1 MNAQRVARLV
11 IVSGLMLLPAV
22 AWAQTVVSGTIAG
35 LVTDATGAVL
45 PGVTVEAASPALIEK
60 VRTSVTDDQGLY
72 RIVDLR
78 PGLYTVTFTLPGF
91 STFRREGLELTTA
104 FTATVN
110 AELKVGSLEETITV
124 SGETPVV
131 DVQNIMQQKVFAR
144 DVVDALPVG
153 SNVNLYNTLLP
164 GAVLATANRQD
175 VGGNQGEQDQG
186 FGIHGSRQADF
197 IYLRDGM
204 TFNTLMGSGNR
215 TSSINPG
222 STQEVTVET
231 GGILAESE
239 TGGVQM
245 NIVPKDGGNTFTG
258 SLQTSFGHPK
268 LQNTNVTD
276 ELRARGVGAQ
286 PQIKTLYDVQ
296 VEVYPDHEDFA
307 VRTMGMPG
315 LGALG
320 VAFGYVVAMEERPS
334 YRPVVHHSLVSAG
347 ELFQQAPGHLVLRA
361 RSQPAGLHRGLLPGD
376 QPARDVASVAEEQA
390 EPHLRY

>member
-1 MNAQRVARLV
+1 MEETMLRKGSFGVAFVLGLVLPTLASAQG
-11 IVSGLMLLPAV
+11 S
-22 AWAQTVVSGTIAG
+22 SIAG
-35 LVTDATGAVL
+35 VVRDSTGGVL
-45 PGVTVEAASPALIEK
+45 PGVTVEATSPALIEK
-60 VRTSVTDDQGLY
+60 MRSVVTDDQGLY

-78 PGLYTVTFTLPGF
+78 PGVYTVTFTLPGF

-239 TGGVQM
+239 TG
-245 NIVPKDGGNTFTG
+245 
-258 SLQTSFGHPK
+258 
-268 LQNTNVTD
+268 
-276 ELRARGVGAQ
+276 
-286 PQIKTLYDVQ
+286 
-296 VEVYPDHEDFA
+296 
-307 VRTMGMPG
+307 
-315 LGALG
+315 
-320 VAFGYVVAMEERPS
+320 
-334 YRPVVHHSLVSAG
+334 
-347 ELFQQAPGHLVLRA
+347 
-361 RSQPAGLHRGLLPGD
+361 
-376 QPARDVASVAEEQA
+376 
-390 EPHLRY
+390 

>member
-1 MNAQRVARLV
+1 MSGRQIPGFLTVLCSLLLICATASAQNSNGS
-11 IVSGLMLLPAV
+11 IVGAV
-22 AWAQTVVSGTIAG
+22 K
-35 LVTDATGAVL
+35 DASGAVL
-45 PGVTVEAASPALIEK
+45 PGVTVEVASPVLIE
-60 VRTSVTDDQGLY
+60 RTRAAVTDGQGLY

-78 PGLYTVTFTLPGF
+78 PGVYTVTFTLPGF

-204 TFNTLMGSGNR
+204 T
-215 TSSINPG
+215 
-222 STQEVTVET
+222 
-231 GGILAESE
+231 
-239 TGGVQM
+239 
-245 NIVPKDGGNTFTG
+245 
-258 SLQTSFGHPK
+258 
-268 LQNTNVTD
+268 
-276 ELRARGVGAQ
+276 
-286 PQIKTLYDVQ
+286 
-296 VEVYPDHEDFA
+296 
-307 VRTMGMPG
+307 
-315 LGALG
+315 
-320 VAFGYVVAMEERPS
+320 
-334 YRPVVHHSLVSAG
+334 
-347 ELFQQAPGHLVLRA
+347 
-361 RSQPAGLHRGLLPGD
+361 
-376 QPARDVASVAEEQA
+376 
-390 EPHLRY
+390 

>member
-1 MNAQRVARLV
+1 MNAQKIARLTMA
-11 IVSGLMLLPAV
+11 SSLMLLPAA
-22 AWAQTVVSGTIAG
+22 AWAQTAVSGTIAG
-35 LVTDATGAVL
+35 LVTDTTGAVL
-45 PGVTVEAASPALIEK
+45 PGVTVEAASSALIEK

-91 STFRREGLELTTA
+91 STFRREGLELTPA

-186 FGIHGSRQADF
+186 FGIDGSRQADF

-204 TFNTLMGSGNR
+204 
-215 TSSINPG
+215 P
-222 STQEVTVET
+222 
-231 GGILAESE
+231 
-239 TGGVQM
+239 
-245 NIVPKDGGNTFTG
+245 
-258 SLQTSFGHPK
+258 
-268 LQNTNVTD
+268 
-276 ELRARGVGAQ
+276 
-286 PQIKTLYDVQ
+286 
-296 VEVYPDHEDFA
+296 
-307 VRTMGMPG
+307 
-315 LGALG
+315 
-320 VAFGYVVAMEERPS
+320 
-334 YRPVVHHSLVSAG
+334 
-347 ELFQQAPGHLVLRA
+347 
-361 RSQPAGLHRGLLPGD
+361 
-376 QPARDVASVAEEQA
+376 
-390 EPHLRY
+390 